1 MIDKIKIRS
10 GIPVPSRDSHT
21 HLGAVASK
29 MKVGDCVEV
38 SKNEV
43 VRMCQCIRH
52 RYGNSAATMRKLT
65 DDTYRVWRNK

>member
-1 MIDKIKIRS
+1 MNEVKIRK
-10 GIPVPSRDSHT
+10 GIPVPPRHSHT

-43 VRMCQCIRH
+43 VRMCQCIRS
-52 RYGNSAATMRKLT
+52 RYGNTAATMRKLT

>member
-1 MIDKIKIRS
+1 MNEVKIRK
-10 GIPVPSRDSHT
+10 GIPIPPKHSHT
-21 HLGAVASK
+21 HLGAVASE

-43 VRMCQCIRH
+43 VRMCQCIRS
-52 RYGNSAATMRKLT
+52 RYGNTAATMRKLT

>member
-1 MIDKIKIRS
+1 MDSIKIRK
-10 GIPVPSRDSHT
+10 GIPIPPKHSHT

-43 VRMCQCIRH
+43 VRMCQCIRS
-52 RYGNSAATMRKLT
+52 RYGNS
-65 DDTYRVWRNK
+65 

>member
-1 MIDKIKIRS
+1 MFDKIKIRS
-10 GIPVPSRDSHT
+10 GIPIPSRNSHS

-52 RYGNSAATMRKLT
+52 RYGNSSATMRKLT
-65 DDTYRVWRNK
+65 DDTWLCVEK